1 MIRLKSLCAS
11 APLLCLAAIH
21 TSSSAAEFRSR
32 PPHVHGSAMLNIA
45 LQDAGLDIE
54 FESPAINVIG
64 FEHEPATDQE
74 RAALLQANRT
84 FDAGERLFVW
94 PSGAACKQT
103 SAQRTPIT
111 YEHDGDEEK
120 PNAPEANYE
129 VSYRFVCEH
138 PEKLEWID
146 VRLFGV
152 TRGMQKIT
160 ATVVT
165 PKIQRQTELTAA
177 HTQVNLKPD

>member
-1 MIRLKSLCAS
+1 MIRLRYLRAVALPLCF
-11 APLLCLAAIH
+11 AAIL
-21 TSSSAAEFRSR
+21 TPSTAAEFRSR
-32 PPHVHGSAMLNIA
+32 PPHVHGSATLNIA
-45 LQDAGLDIE
+45 LQDGGLDIE

-84 FDAGERLFVW
+84 FDAAERLFVW
-94 PSGAACKQT
+94 PPDATCKQT
-103 SAQRTPIT
+103 STKRTPIT
-111 YEHDGDEEK
+111 YEHDGDDEK

-129 VSYRFVCEH
+129 VSYRFACAH
-138 PEKLEWID
+138 PEKLEWIN
-146 VRLFGV
+146 VQLFGV

-165 PKIQRQTELTAA
+165 PKIQRQTELTAG
-177 HTQVNLKPD
+177 HTQVSLKSE

>member
-1 MIRLKSLCAS
+1 
-11 APLLCLAAIH
+11 
-21 TSSSAAEFRSR
+21 
-32 PPHVHGSAMLNIA
+32 MLNIA
-45 LQDAGLDIE
+45 LQDTGLDIE

-74 RAALLQANRT
+74 RAALVQANRT

-103 SAQRTPIT
+103 SAKRTPIT
-111 YEHDGDEEK
+111 FERDGDDDK
-120 PNAPEANYE
+120 PNGPEADYE

-138 PEKLEWID
+138 PEKLEWLD
-146 VRLFGV
+146 ARLFGV